1 MRQEGIARTAATRG
15 SGQAALRA
23 DQVVTRRRWV
33 AAFGVGITAVV
44 ACGAALTSCS
54 SAPKGAA
61 LVINDFASAVSK
73 QNFERAAS
81 LTTAPG
87 QAKDALLVTKEGM
100 HPSGIRTKVLRTM
113 SYSDGTAGFT
123 LKTTYIWD
131 TVAEGGD
138 RIDGKAPDRKFVTET
153 QGTARNVSTG
163 WKVQW
168 EPSIIYP
175 GLRPGGRIL
184 DVRTDARPTPRV
196 LARNGKPFM
205 VIAPVRE
212 VVIDPAATPTS
223 VGPSARSRASSL
235 RWRRRSPPR

>member
-100 HPSGIRTKVLRTM
+100 HPSGIQTKVLRTM

-138 RIDGKAPDRKFVTET
+138 RIDGKAGNDTLRGRDGDDALSGGAGRDRLYGDGGNDLLLGNGGSKDRLDGGD
-153 QGTARNVSTG
+153 GTDTATADTGQDVVDLLVSI
-163 WKVQW
+163 
-168 EPSIIYP
+168 ES
-175 GLRPGGRIL
+175 GG
-184 DVRTDARPTPRV
+184 
-196 LARNGKPFM
+196 
-205 VIAPVRE
+205 
-212 VVIDPAATPTS
+212 
-223 VGPSARSRASSL
+223 
-235 RWRRRSPPR
+235 